1 MNMNLTFSNKLP
13 WTQEIY
19 KKVYQKEKKNKDIKY
34 EFETKRSEIYYHLHN
49 YSHTSATIPAMTLIH
64 QIDELNQQEQYA
76 ISMNNAIYVKKLY
89 SYLQFNLL
97 NMYSFHAE
105 FQKVLTNSTKR
116 IVILKE
122 DIELMLKSPYCHE
135 KDKIFIEHVLKE
147 LDGFGKV
154 GDIHIFEYGVL
165 IENTLKQVFCSDIAN
180 HICKFI

>member
-1 MNMNLTFSNKLP
+1 MYIPTSKYKLP
-13 WTQEIY
+13 WMQDIY
-19 KKVYQKEKKNKDIKY
+19 KKVYQKARKNKDIKNK
-34 EFETKRSEIYYHLHN
+34 FHNKRSDVYSHLNN
-49 YSHTSATIPAMTLIH
+49 YSHITATIPAMTLIH
-64 QIDELNQQEQYA
+64 QIDELNQQEKYA

-97 NMYSFHAE
+97 NMYSFDE
-105 FQKVLTNSTKR
+105 EVQKVLTNSTQR
-116 IVILKE
+116 IVVLKE
-122 DIELMLKSPYCHE
+122 EMSMILHSPYCNE

-154 GDIHIFEYGVL
+154 GDMHIFEYGVL

>member
-1 MNMNLTFSNKLP
+1 MYIPTSKYKLP
-13 WTQEIY
+13 WMQEIY
-19 KKVYQKEKKNKDIKY
+19 KKVYQKARKNKDIKY
-34 EFETKRSEIYYHLHN
+34 EFDIKRSEDYYHLNN

-64 QIDELNQQEQYA
+64 QIDELNQEEEYA

-97 NMYSFHAE
+97 NIYSFDE
-105 FQKVLTNSTKR
+105 EVQKVLTNSTQR
-116 IVILKE
+116 IVVLKE
-122 DIELMLKSPYCHE
+122 EMSMILHSPCCKE

-165 IENTLKQVFCSDIAN
+165 IENTLKEVFCSDIAN

>member
-1 MNMNLTFSNKLP
+1 MNMNLTVSNKLP

-19 KKVYQKEKKNKDIKY
+19 KKVYQKAKKNKDIKNK
-34 EFETKRSEIYYHLHN
+34 FHNKRSEIYYHLHN

-122 DIELMLKSPYCHE
+122 DIELMLKSPCCHE
-135 KDKIFIEHVLKE
+135 KDKIFIEHLLKE

>member
-1 MNMNLTFSNKLP
+1 
-13 WTQEIY
+13 
-19 KKVYQKEKKNKDIKY
+19 
-34 EFETKRSEIYYHLHN
+34 
-49 YSHTSATIPAMTLIH
+49 MTLIH

-97 NMYSFHAE
+97 NMYSFDE
-105 FQKVLTNSTKR
+105 EVQKVLTNSTKR

-122 DIELMLKSPYCHE
+122 EMSMILHSPYCNE

-165 IENTLKQVFCSDIAN
+165 IENTLKEVFCSDIAN